1 MVGYS
6 TNTQLLLSKIIIAL
20 SHPKYKGSEALAQQY
35 INDMYHNIE
44 NRVAKIGNNI
54 SKRKHKGYTKTVVRY
69 FRYKRNQNTQ
79 WLVYY
84 VQEGD
89 NYIIIKIANNHS
101 DHAALK
107 GLL

>member
-1 MVGYS
+1 MQKEQRTYR
-6 TNTQLLLSKIIIAL
+6 L
-20 SHPKYKGSEALAQQY
+20 
-35 INDMYHNIE
+35 
-44 NRVAKIGNNI
+44 GNNI
-54 SKRKHKGYTKTVVRY
+54 SQRKHKGYTKTVVRY
-69 FRYKRNQNTQ
+69 FRYKRNKQTQ

-89 NYIIIKIANNHS
+89 DYLVIKIANNHT